1 MSPGGTSSSNNSSSN
16 NNQQSK
22 CLNEKR
28 RREQENTYIEEL
40 AELIADRLCSMSSLS
55 VKPDKC
61 AILQEAVKQ
70 IRIIKKQETRASA
83 AAAAHAATATASST
97 NVVVTDVSDYEA
109 GEDILSPTA
118 HMGTSSQNNSSISSQ
133 HHHAVVSAS
142 SSAAST
148 SSSSSPSSH
157 HTHPALHAHHV
168 HHDLQ
173 ASEVSS
179 TKPSIIANEVLGPL
193 LLEAL
198 DGFIFVV
205 DQDGIIEFVSENVNS
220 FIKFNQ
226 VRS

>member
-1 MSPGGTSSSNNSSSN
+1 MISDGPLLPQSRAPASSSSIAMASGSSAANNS
-16 NNQQSK
+16 QQSK

-40 AELIADRLCSMSSLS
+40 AELIADRLCSISSLS

-70 IRIIKKQETRASA
+70 IRVIKQETRDEDEPVVIA
-83 AAAAHAATATASST
+83 AAAPAA
-97 NVVVTDVSDYEA
+97 A
-109 GEDILSPTA
+109 G
-118 HMGTSSQNNSSISSQ
+118 
-133 HHHAVVSAS
+133 
-142 SSAAST
+142 
-148 SSSSSPSSH
+148 
-157 HTHPALHAHHV
+157 
-168 HHDLQ
+168 HDLQ

-205 DQDGIIEFVSENVNS
+205 DQDGKIEFVSENVNS
-220 FIKFNQ
+220 FITYNQ
-226 VRS
+226 VRDLQPCFG